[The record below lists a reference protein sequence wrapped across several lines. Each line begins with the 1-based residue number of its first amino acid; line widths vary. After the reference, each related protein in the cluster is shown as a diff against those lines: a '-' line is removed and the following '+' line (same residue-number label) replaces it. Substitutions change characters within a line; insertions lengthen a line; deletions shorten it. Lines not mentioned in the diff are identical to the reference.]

1 MKPGISR
8 EGSPE
13 RVEKPAAGSRQM
25 MVVGTGTTRSGSRCL
40 PLFLLLLLG
49 SSCHMLHGQEV
60 APYLRGGGL
69 GQQVVLE
76 GNRLVLTCLAG
87 GSWPLQY
94 RWTLNNSNIT
104 DWTPQYRLSMPSLKR
119 TDAGLYQCTV
129 RNRMGAVIH
138 RKTEVQVAFLGNVS
152 AEEQR
157 KTVTQGR
164 AAIISPPPLASFPR
178 PLVTWYKDGH
188 KIIPNNRIAITMD
201 NQLVVLATTAT
212 DAGRYHVEA
221 VNEMTGENVTSPAV
235 YLSIS
240 VGKKNRGS
248 TDPESEQVAPAI
260 VIGPKDTTVVTGSE
274 ATLECIANAR
284 PVDGLV
290 VSWKREG
297 RRLAGGRRLII

>member
-1 MKPGISR
+1 MS
-8 EGSPE
+8 
-13 RVEKPAAGSRQM
+13 
-25 MVVGTGTTRSGSRCL
+25 
-40 PLFLLLLLG
+40 
-49 SSCHMLHGQEV
+49 EV
-60 APYLRGGGL
+60 APYLLGGGQ

-119 TDAGLYQCTV
+119 TDAGLYQCMV

-138 RKTEVQVAFLGNVS
+138 RRTEVQVAFLGNFS

-164 AAIISPPPLASFPR
+164 AALINPPPLASFPQ

-188 KIIPNNRIAITMD
+188 KIIPNNRITITLD
-201 NQLVVLATTAT
+201 NQLVVLATAAT

-221 VNEMTGENVTSPAV
+221 VNELTGETVTSPAV

-240 VGKKNRGS
+240 GKNK
-248 TDPESEQVAPAI
+248 
-260 VIGPKDTTVVTGSE
+260 
-274 ATLECIANAR
+274 
-284 PVDGLV
+284 
-290 VSWKREG
+290 
-297 RRLAGGRRLII
+297 